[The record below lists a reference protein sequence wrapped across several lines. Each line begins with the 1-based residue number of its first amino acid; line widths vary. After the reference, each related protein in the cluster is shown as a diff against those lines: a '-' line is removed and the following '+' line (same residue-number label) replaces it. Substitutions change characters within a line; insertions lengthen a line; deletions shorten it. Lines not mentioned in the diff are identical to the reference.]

1 MLDIISNPKYFI
13 NAGIVLWFSLSVL
26 NSLIGAWFI
35 GRRQG
40 IVIIPADGP
49 KIFVAPAWIRKFGFL
64 PAFQLY
70 RTHGLPTIKPVKLR
84 EEDIPGLP
92 IEVHEWCYATQHLF
106 KNKL

>member
-1 MLDIISNPKYFI
+1 MLDIISNTKYFI
-13 NAGIVLWFSLSVL
+13 NTGIVLWFLL
-26 NSLIGAWFI
+26 TAFNSLIGAWFI
-35 GRRQG
+35 GRGQG
-40 IVIIPADGP
+40 IVIIPSIGP

-70 RTHGLPTIKPVKLR
+70 RTCGLPTIKPVKLR

-92 IEVHEWCYATQHLF
+92 IEVHEWCYSTQHLF

>member
-13 NAGIVLWFSLSVL
+13 NTGIVLWFSLSVL

-40 IVIIPADGP
+40 IVIIPTVGP
-49 KIFVAPAWIRKFGFL
+49 KIFIAPAWIRKFGFL

-70 RTHGLPTIKPVKLR
+70 RTHGVPTIKPVKLR

-92 IEVHEWCYATQHLF
+92 IEVHEWCYSTQHLF